1 MAKKWHLQ
9 ESIRHAL
16 HVKTVGPCPVCR
28 GTAKVGEAW
37 CVACSLTGKRDE
49 YDKKRAARRTPSDG

>member
-1 MAKKWHLQ
+1 MGKKWQLK
-9 ESIRHAL
+9 ESIRHAM

-37 CVACSLTGKRDE
+37 CVACGLTGKRDE
-49 YDKKRAARRTPSDG
+49 YDKRRAS